1 MLFKIEL
8 KENLNEINN
17 NIDKDHFIITEEKMK
32 EEVEYINE
40 RSNEISKVNEINL
53 SLKKIIKN

>member
-32 EEVEYINE
+32 EDLEFIMKDQMRFNL
-40 RSNEISKVNEINL
+40 NEINL
-53 SLKKIIKN
+53 SLK